1 MAYEEFA
8 DVYDLFNEDADYDA
22 LFVALHA
29 KLLENGIQS
38 GIVADLGCGTGELT
52 LRLAKAGYDMIG
64 VDLSADML
72 SILREKADEASL
84 QNILLLNQ
92 DLTQLDLYGTIR
104 AVVSTFDTFNHLT
117 LEQFEAAVCR
127 ASLFLEMG
135 GIILFDMNT
144 PYKHE
149 KILADNTFELE
160 ADDAL
165 CVWKNHYDA
174 QNKCTQIEI
183 DLRYADGEAYVEQF
197 CEYSYTRAQIE
208 AVCKKAGLRI
218 LSVCDGE
225 NFLPLTQQSER
236 FLFTAIKEA

>member
-22 LFVALHA
+22 LFDYLHA
-29 KLLENGIQS
+29 RLLENDIQD

-52 LRLAKAGYDMIG
+52 LRLAQAGYDMIG

-72 SILREKADEASL
+72 SVLREKADEADL
-84 QNILLLNQ
+84 HDILLLNQ

-104 AVVSTFDTFNHLT
+104 AIVSTFDTFNHIAPAQ
-117 LEQFEAAVCR
+117 LEKAVCR

-135 GIILFDMNT
+135 GVFLFDMNT

-149 KILADNTFELE
+149 EILANQTFELE

-183 DLRYADGEAYVEQF
+183 DLKYADGEAYVEKF

-208 AVCKKAGLRI
+208 AICAKAGLRI

-225 NFLPLTQQSER
+225 QFTELVPHSQR
-236 FLFTAIKEA
+236 FLFTTVKEA

>member
-8 DVYDLFNEDADYDA
+8 EVYDLFNEDADYDA
-22 LFVALHA
+22 LFAYLQA
-29 KLLENGIQS
+29 RLLENGVQD

-52 LRLAKAGYDMIG
+52 LRLAQAGYDMIG

-72 SILREKADEASL
+72 SVLREKAAEAEL
-84 QNILLLNQ
+84 QDVLLLQQ

-104 AVVSTFDTFNHLT
+104 AVVSTFDTFNHLAPEQ
-117 LEQFEAAVCR
+117 LETAICR

-135 GIILFDMNT
+135 GVFLFDMNT

-149 KILADNTFELE
+149 IILADNTFELE

-165 CVWKNHYDA
+165 CIWKNHYDA
-174 QNKCTQIEI
+174 QNKRTQIEI
-183 DLRYADGEAYVEQF
+183 DLNYADGEAYVEKF
-197 CEYSYTRAQIE
+197 CEYSYSRVQIE
-208 AVCKKAGLRI
+208 AMCAKAGLRI

-225 NFLPLTQQSER
+225 QFAALTPHSQR
-236 FLFTAIKEA
+236 FLFTAIKES